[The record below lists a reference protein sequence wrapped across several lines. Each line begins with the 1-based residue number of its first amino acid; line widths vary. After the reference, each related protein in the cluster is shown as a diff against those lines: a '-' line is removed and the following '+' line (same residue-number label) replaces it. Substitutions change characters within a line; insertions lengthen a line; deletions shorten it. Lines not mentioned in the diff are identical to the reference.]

1 MSGLEARWYHVGGA
15 LSDVRMRST
24 DDYAP
29 NRVTLDQLQL
39 LLRRRD
45 QGSPRGE
52 SVVQLLDELAQG
64 ASLHEIERLTQRNA
78 ELSLRIV
85 RIAGSAAF
93 GGHEIKSI
101 RHAIEMLGFDQLYS
115 IVATIALVINCP
127 RRNLVVGIDRERFQ
141 RRSLLIGLLS
151 RMLAQKLSL
160 PNPEGHYMAGLFQEC
175 GYLPISRFVT
185 EKLEQVIAVCKRTE
199 VGDLCEIEQYYL
211 GFTHCDAGGMVGK
224 EYHFS
229 EEICTAVV
237 HHHAPMFAEPK
248 YQKYADVAHMASW
261 LADELGHS
269 IFEGCPAHSLDRF
282 TSERL
287 GIDPQHFHPILASVQ
302 ETLDAS
308 YRTMAMA

>member
-1 MSGLEARWYHVGGA
+1 
-15 LSDVRMRST
+15 MRST
-24 DDYAP
+24 DEYAP

-52 SVVQLLDELAQG
+52 SVLQLLDELSQG
-64 ASLHEIERLTQRNA
+64 ASLHEIERLTQRNV

-85 RIAGSAAF
+85 RVAGSAAF

-101 RHAIEMLGFDQLYS
+101 RHAIELLGFDQLYS

-127 RRNLVVGIDRERFQ
+127 RRNLVPDIDRERFQ

-151 RMLAQKLSL
+151 RMLALKLSL
-160 PNPEGHYMAGLFQEC
+160 PSPASHYMAGLFQEC
-175 GYLPISRFVT
+175 GYIPMARFVP
-185 EKLEQVIAVCKRTE
+185 EKLEQVIAVCRRTE

-211 GFTHCDAGGMVGK
+211 GFTHCEAGGIVSE

-229 EEICTAVV
+229 EEIRTAVV

-248 YQKYADVAHMASW
+248 HQKYADVAHMASW
-261 LADELGHS
+261 LADELGYS
-269 IFEGCPAHSLDRF
+269 IFEGCPSHTLDRF
-282 TSERL
+282 ASERL
-287 GIDPQHFHPILASVQ
+287 GIDPEHFQPILASVQ
-302 ETLDAS
+302 ETLEAS
-308 YRTMAMA
+308 YRAMAMS